1 MSRTPVVAV
10 VGRPNVG
17 KSSLVNRVLGR
28 RIAVVDEEPG
38 VTRDRR
44 EFRADW
50 AGREFLI
57 VDTGGWEV
65 APSEELVAKISAQAQ
80 AAMGAADL
88 VLFVVDATTGVSEDD
103 ARVAQILRDAPVLLV
118 ANKVDDAKQE
128 PDAAELWQLG
138 LGEPSA
144 VSALHGR
151 GVGDL
156 LDRVVDRLPEVPEGS
171 EEELRSLAIIGRP
184 NVGKSTLL
192 NRLLGEERVLVSPTP
207 GTTRDPIDVVAQIG
221 EHRFRVVDTAGIR
234 RTPKVK
240 EAADYYSV
248 LRAKGA
254 LAEADVAL
262 LMVDAMQGI
271 VQQDQR
277 IAQAVEESGAGLVV
291 VVNKWDGADR
301 EQREIAMEDVADRL
315 AFVGWAPL
323 LRISALTGRGVH
335 RLAPALDEVLESRE
349 FRVGTGT
356 LNRLIREWQEAHAPP
371 TRKGRRPRVL
381 YAVQAG
387 TAPPTFV
394 LFVGGGELEES
405 YLRYL
410 ERRLRDEFSFTGTPV
425 RLLTRRRKAPP
436 R

>member
-28 RIAVVDEEPG
+28 RLAVVDERPG

-50 AGREFLI
+50 TGREFLI

-65 APSEELVAKISAQAQ
+65 APSEELVAAISGQAE
-80 AAMGAADL
+80 AALGAADL
-88 VLFVVDATTGVSEDD
+88 VLFVVDATAGVSEDD
-103 ARVAQILRDAPVLLV
+103 ARVARLLRDTPVILV

-128 PDAAELWQLG
+128 PDVADLWQLG

-151 GVGDL
+151 GIGDL
-156 LDRVVDRLPEVPEGS
+156 LDRVVERLPDVPEGPS
-171 EEELRSLAIIGRP
+171 EELKSLAIIGRP

-207 GTTRDPIDVVAQIG
+207 GTTRDPIDVVTEIG
-221 EHRFRVVDTAGIR
+221 GHRFRVVDTAGIR
-234 RTPKVK
+234 RAPKVK
-240 EAADYYSV
+240 EAADFYSV

-254 LAEADVAL
+254 LDEADVAL
-262 LMVDAMQGI
+262 LIVDAVDGI

-277 IAQAVEESGAGLVV
+277 IAQAAEESGAGLVV
-291 VVNKWDGADR
+291 LVNKWDGADR
-301 EQREIAMEDVADRL
+301 EQREIAIEDVADRL
-315 AFVGWAPL
+315 GFVGWAPL

-335 RLAPALDEVLESRE
+335 RLAPALDVVLEARE

-371 TRKGRRPRVL
+371 TRKGRRPRIL

-394 LFVGGGELEES
+394 LFVGGGELDES

-410 ERRLRDEFSFTGTPV
+410 ERRLRDEFPFVGTPV
-425 RLLTRRRKAPP
+425 QLISRRRKSSP

>member
-1 MSRTPVVAV
+1 VAV

-28 RIAVVDEEPG
+28 RLAVVDERPG

-50 AGREFLI
+50 TGREFLI

-65 APSEELVAKISAQAQ
+65 APSEELVAAISGQAE
-80 AAMGAADL
+80 AALGAADL
-88 VLFVVDATTGVSEDD
+88 VLFVVDATAGVSEDD
-103 ARVAQILRDAPVLLV
+103 ARVARLLRDTTVILV

-128 PDAAELWQLG
+128 PDVADLWQLG

-151 GVGDL
+151 GIGDL
-156 LDRVVDRLPEVPEGS
+156 LDRVVERLPDVPEGPS
-171 EEELRSLAIIGRP
+171 EELKSLAIIGRP

-207 GTTRDPIDVVAQIG
+207 GTTRDPIDVVTEIG
-221 EHRFRVVDTAGIR
+221 GHRFRVVDTAGIR
-234 RTPKVK
+234 RAPKVK
-240 EAADYYSV
+240 EAADFYSV

-254 LAEADVAL
+254 LDEADVAL
-262 LMVDAMQGI
+262 LIVDAVDGI

-277 IAQAVEESGAGLVV
+277 IAQAAEESGAGLVV
-291 VVNKWDGADR
+291 LVNKWDGADR
-301 EQREIAMEDVADRL
+301 EQREIAIEDVADRL
-315 AFVGWAPL
+315 GFVGWAPL

-335 RLAPALDEVLESRE
+335 RLAPALDVVLEARE

-371 TRKGRRPRVL
+371 TRKGRRPRIL

-394 LFVGGGELEES
+394 LFVGGGELDES

-410 ERRLRDEFSFTGTPV
+410 ERRLRDEFPFVGTPV
-425 RLLTRRRKAPP
+425 QLISRRRKSSP

>member
-1 MSRTPVVAV
+1 MSRIPIVAV

-28 RIAVVDEEPG
+28 RVAVVDERPG

-44 EFRADW
+44 EFQADW

-65 APSEELVAKISAQAQ
+65 DPGEELVAAISSQAE
-80 AAMGAADL
+80 AALGTADL
-88 VLFVVDATTGVSEDD
+88 VLFVVDATSGVSEDD
-103 ARVAQILRDAPVLLV
+103 ARVARLLRDAPAILV
-118 ANKVDDAKQE
+118 ANKVDGVKQE
-128 PDAAELWQLG
+128 PDVAELWQLG
-138 LGEPSA
+138 LGEPSP

-156 LDRVVDRLPEVPEGS
+156 LDRIVQRLPETPEAS
-171 EEELRSLAIIGRP
+171 TEDLQNLAIIGRP

-192 NRLLGEERVLVSPTP
+192 NRLVGEDRVLVSPTP
-207 GTTRDPIDVVAQIG
+207 GTTRDPIDVVARIG
-221 EHRFRVVDTAGIR
+221 SSRFRVVDTAGIR
-234 RTPKVK
+234 RAPKVTDP
-240 EAADYYSV
+240 ADYYSV

-262 LMVDAMQGI
+262 LIVDAVDGI

-277 IAQAVEESGAGLVV
+277 IAQAAEESGAGLVV
-291 VVNKWDGADR
+291 LVNKWDGADK
-301 EQREIAMEDVADRL
+301 EQREIAMEDVGDRL
-315 AFVGWAPL
+315 GFVGWAPL
-323 LRISALTGRGVH
+323 LRISALTGRGLH
-335 RLAPALDEVLESRE
+335 RLGPAIDAVLEARA

-371 TRKGRRPRVL
+371 TRKGRRPRIL

-387 TAPPTFV
+387 VEPPTFV
-394 LFVGGGELEES
+394 LFVGGGELDDS

-410 ERRLRDEFSFTGTPV
+410 ERRLRTEFPFTGTPL
-425 RLLTRRRKAPP
+425 RLITRRRQA
-436 R
+436 RTR

>member
-1 MSRTPVVAV
+1 VAV

-28 RIAVVDEEPG
+28 RLAVVDERPG

-50 AGREFLI
+50 TGREFLI

-65 APSEELVAKISAQAQ
+65 APSEELVAAISGQAE
-80 AAMGAADL
+80 AALGAADL
-88 VLFVVDATTGVSEDD
+88 VLFVVDATAGVSEDD
-103 ARVAQILRDAPVLLV
+103 ARVARLLRDTPVILV

-128 PDAAELWQLG
+128 PDVADLWQLG

-151 GVGDL
+151 GIGDL
-156 LDRVVDRLPEVPEGS
+156 LDRVVERLPDVPEGPS
-171 EEELRSLAIIGRP
+171 EELKSLAIIGRP

-207 GTTRDPIDVVAQIG
+207 GTTRDPIDVVTEIG
-221 EHRFRVVDTAGIR
+221 GHRFRVVDTAGIR
-234 RTPKVK
+234 RAPKVK
-240 EAADYYSV
+240 EAADFYSV

-254 LAEADVAL
+254 LDEADVAL
-262 LMVDAMQGI
+262 LIVDAVDGI

-277 IAQAVEESGAGLVV
+277 IAQAAEESGAGLVV
-291 VVNKWDGADR
+291 LVNKWDGADR
-301 EQREIAMEDVADRL
+301 EQREIAIEDVADRL
-315 AFVGWAPL
+315 GFVGWAPL

-335 RLAPALDEVLESRE
+335 RLAPALDVVLEARE

-371 TRKGRRPRVL
+371 TRKGRRPRIL

-394 LFVGGGELEES
+394 LFVGGGELDES

-410 ERRLRDEFSFTGTPV
+410 ERRLRDEFPFVGTPV
-425 RLLTRRRKAPP
+425 QLISRRRKSSP